1 MSASRPFQGDTGEGD
16 DFSSQRAGD
25 RGGGSE
31 GRRRAGHIPFAGAKL
46 RNPPRFRRRPPVFF
60 LHRRAVV
67 RRAPRPSFPSRL
79 RRSKSCA
86 FFVSAPLFFRRSPA
100 LFSFGGRVAL
110 LRGVKCAVPCARV
123 SRTRQPLFVFSL
135 HRFTH
140 PAQHADYLYIAGEG
154 FAFSPSP
161 RSALPHGGRC
171 RGQQAQRAR
180 REIGQFL
187 LMRR

>member
-1 MSASRPFQGDTGEGD
+1 MISRRSGRAVAAAAGRKSAPRGARPVCRGKVTK
-16 DFSSQRAGD
+16 SSA
-25 RGGGSE
+25 
-31 GRRRAGHIPFAGAKL
+31 IP
-46 RNPPRFRRRPPVFF
+46 PPPARFF

-67 RRAPRPSFPSRL
+67 RRAPRPLFPPRL

-110 LRGVKCAVPCARV
+110 LRGVKCAVPRVRV

-140 PAQHADYLYIAGEG
+140 PAQHADYLYIAGED
-154 FAFSPSP
+154 FAFSSSP
-161 RSALPHGGRC
+161 RSSFPHGGRC
-171 RGQQAQRAR
+171 RGRQAQRTR
-180 REIGQFL
+180 SEIGQFL
-187 LMRR
+187 LMHR

>member
-16 DFSSQRAGD
+16 DFSSQRVGG
-25 RGGGSE
+25 RGGG
-31 GRRRAGHIPFAGAKL
+31 PKVGAARGTFRLQGQSYEIL
-46 RNPPRFRRRPPVFF
+46 RDSAASRPLF
-60 LHRRAVV
+60 LHRRGVV
-67 RRAPRPSFPSRL
+67 RRAPRPLFPPRL

-86 FFVSAPLFFRRSPA
+86 FFAAAPLFFRRSPA

-110 LRGVKCAVPCARV
+110 LRGVKCAVPRARV
-123 SRTRQPLFVFSL
+123 SRTRQPLFVFCL

-140 PAQHADYLYIAGEG
+140 PAQRTDYLHIAGEC

-161 RSALPHGGRC
+161 RSPLPHGGRR
-171 RGQQAQRAR
+171 RGRQAQRAR

-187 LMRR
+187 LTLR

>member
-1 MSASRPFQGDTGEGD
+1 MISRRSGPAVTAAGRKSAPLGARPVCRGKVTK
-16 DFSSQRAGD
+16 SSA
-25 RGGGSE
+25 
-31 GRRRAGHIPFAGAKL
+31 IP
-46 RNPPRFRRRPPVFF
+46 PPPARFF

-67 RRAPRPSFPSRL
+67 RRAPRLLFPPRL

-100 LFSFGGRVAL
+100 LFSFGDRVAL

-123 SRTRQPLFVFSL
+123 TRTRQPLFVFCL

-140 PAQHADYLYIAGEG
+140 PAQRTDSLHIADED

-161 RSALPHGGRC
+161 RSSLPHGGRC
-171 RGQQAQRAR
+171 RGRQAQRAR

-187 LMRR
+187 LMSR